1 MIKTREEA
9 HVADAP
15 YIINKELFLSI
26 AKGDLALLAEKFAK
40 DIVILDEDQMEQF
53 RKQLRL
59 SDIRKKVGKLG
70 GRPKLPE
77 LTHEQIEALPKE
89 ERQRYKMRI
98 WKRNSRQRSRNAK

>member
-1 MIKTREEA
+1 MIKERSKIEGAEK
-9 HVADAP
+9 P
-15 YIINKELFLSI
+15 FIIDKELFLSI
-26 AKGDLALLAEKFAK
+26 AKGELASVADKFAK